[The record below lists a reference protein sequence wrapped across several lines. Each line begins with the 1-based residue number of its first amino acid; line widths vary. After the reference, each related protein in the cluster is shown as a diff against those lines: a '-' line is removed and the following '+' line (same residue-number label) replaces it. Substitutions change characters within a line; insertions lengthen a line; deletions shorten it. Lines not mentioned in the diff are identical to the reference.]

1 MDPDSIL
8 GKLESLALC
17 VRRIE
22 SKRPVDLE
30 SLECAYIPLLT
41 KYIFH

>member
-1 MDPDSIL
+1 MNPDSIL

-30 SLECAYIPLLT
+30 SLECAHIPLLME
-41 KYIFH
+41 